1 MEQAI
6 NKLVERLESVTTRL
20 EKVEGQLQ
28 GGSGASSSGG
38 AAAGSGSSGAAW
50 VDEFDSFFNQ
60 HVPKFVELSNKF
72 GNDEL
77 KAQVA
82 AFECALKNHREF
94 LNVASKCAKPSDD
107 VLMKL
112 LAPTSKCVGEVI
124 SIRDGN
130 RGNTFWNH
138 LSALSEGVP
147 ALGWVTVSPTPG
159 PFVNEFKGNSE
170 FYSNKLLREYKGKDE
185 DQVAWINA
193 LKGFFGD
200 LVAFIKKTHTT
211 GLVWKNGGE
220 DASKYVGA
228 APAPSAKA
236 GPPPPGP
243 PPAATS
249 APAKKGAD
257 MNALFSSINKGT
269 GISSGLKKVTSDM
282 KTKNRDP
289 KERTAVVKAVPKKR
303 PTSRKPVKR
312 GTPKFALEG
321 NKWVLEFQDDKKDF
335 VISDTETKHTV
346 YLYKNDNCVVN
357 VSGEK
362 VNSICIDS
370 CNKCGIVFNNC
381 IAVVELINCNG
392 VEIQCQ
398 GRVPA
403 FAVDKCSTIQIILSN
418 DCLEAEI
425 VTSKSDQV
433 NVLIPTKDGDLT
445 EMAIPEQYKTTVNNG
460 KLITECV
467 EHV

>member
-6 NKLVERLESVTTRL
+6 NKLVERLESVTSRL

-28 GGSGASSSGG
+28 GGAGASSSSG
-38 AAAGSGSSGAAW
+38 AGAGSGASGAAW

-82 AFECALKNHREF
+82 AFESALKNHREF

-112 LAPTSKCVGEVI
+112 LEPTSKCVGEVI

-130 RGNTFWNH
+130 RGNALWNH

-185 DQVAWINA
+185 DQVGWINA

-211 GLVWKNGGE
+211 GLVWKKGGE

-228 APAPSAKA
+228 APAPAAKA

-243 PPAATS
+243 PPAITS

-289 KERTAVVKAVPKKR
+289 KERSAVVKAVPKKR

-335 VISDTETKHTV
+335 VISETETKHTV
-346 YLYKNDNCVVN
+346 YLYKNDNCVLN

-403 FAVDKCSTIQIILSN
+403 FAVDKCSTIQVILSN
-418 DCLEAEI
+418 ECLEAEI

-445 EMAIPEQYKTTVNNG
+445 EMAIPEQYKTTVKDG